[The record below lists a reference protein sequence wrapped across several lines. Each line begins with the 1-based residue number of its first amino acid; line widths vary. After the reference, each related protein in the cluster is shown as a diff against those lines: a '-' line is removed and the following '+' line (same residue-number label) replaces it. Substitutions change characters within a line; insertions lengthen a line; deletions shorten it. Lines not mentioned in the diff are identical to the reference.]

1 MAQLALMSSH
11 TSQSYR
17 PNHTGCVAAAH
28 VYTSIN
34 NRQICAFVHS
44 VDRVLKVMQSPLPG
58 CASSTCVECAPP
70 TQSTG

>member
-17 PNHTGCVAAAH
+17 PNHTVCVAAAH

-34 NRQICAFVHS
+34 NTQICAFVRS

-58 CASSTCVECAPP
+58 CASYTRQVCPP